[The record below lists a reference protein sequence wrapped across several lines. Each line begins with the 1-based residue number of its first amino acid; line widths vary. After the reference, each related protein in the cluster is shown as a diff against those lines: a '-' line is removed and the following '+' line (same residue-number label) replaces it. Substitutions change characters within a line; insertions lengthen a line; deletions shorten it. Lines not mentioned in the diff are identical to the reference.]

1 MENDTTELN
10 KEKVA
15 VEIDV
20 EEIYEVTSDEED
32 IDDITLQSV
41 KSKTGSLAE
50 SVMTDL
56 LV

>member
-1 MENDTTELN
+1 MEDDMTKLN
-10 KEKVA
+10 KEKFA

-20 EEIYEVTSDEED
+20 EEIYEVSSEEED

-50 SVMTDL
+50 SVITDL

>member
-1 MENDTTELN
+1 MDTVELN

-20 EEIYEVTSDEED
+20 EEIYEITSEEED